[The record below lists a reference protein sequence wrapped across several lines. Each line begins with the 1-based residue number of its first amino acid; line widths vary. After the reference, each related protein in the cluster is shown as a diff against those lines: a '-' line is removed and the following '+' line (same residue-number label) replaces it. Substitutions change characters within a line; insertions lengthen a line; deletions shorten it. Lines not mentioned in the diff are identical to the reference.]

1 MLSALLAA
9 LVLPLSGATQIN
21 LQVES
26 GGVHLIAAAGIR
38 TVAIRTGGNA
48 PPRAEV
54 SRTGKSTIAIAI
66 TGHQPVH
73 LPFVQGTAAPVDYEV
88 VYPVNVRVEV
98 YDLTGDITIDDSR
111 SPVKI
116 ETNSG
121 TITANNA
128 HGPLDLADD
137 SGSITA
143 ALAPDWKGDSIR
155 MQSGGGNV
163 RLTVPRNFRAHV
175 DASTGQGNVTDSL
188 PRKNTNAKRPF
199 VWLYTTKGDVI
210 LTSSSS

>member
-1 MLSALLAA
+1 MLGALLAA

-21 LQVES
+21 VQVES

-38 TVAIRTGGNA
+38 TVTIRTGGNA

-54 SRTGKSTIAIAI
+54 SRLGKSSIAIAI

-73 LPFVQGTAAPVDYEV
+73 LPFVQGTAAPMDYEI
-88 VYPVNVRVEV
+88 VYPANVRIEV
-98 YDLTGDITIDDSR
+98 YDLAGDITVDDSR
-111 SPVKI
+111 QVVKI

-137 SGSITA
+137 SGSISA
-143 ALAPDWKGDSIR
+143 SLAPDWKGDSIR
-155 MQSGGGNV
+155 MQSGGGSV
-163 RLTVPRNFRAHV
+163 RLTVPRTFRAHV
-175 DASTGQGNVTDSL
+175 DADSGQGQVRVSL
-188 PRKNTNAKRPF
+188 PRQNTTAKRPF
-199 VWLYTTKGDVI
+199 VWLYTTKGDI
-210 LTSSSS
+210 SITSP

>member
-21 LQVES
+21 VQVES

-38 TVAIRTGGNA
+38 TVTIRTGGNA

-54 SRTGKSTIAIAI
+54 SRLGKSAISIAI

-73 LPFVQGTAAPVDYEV
+73 LPFVQGTAAPMDYEIL
-88 VYPVNVRVEV
+88 YPANARIEV
-98 YDLTGDITIDDSR
+98 YDLAGDITIDDSR
-111 SPVKI
+111 SVAKI

-121 TITANNA
+121 TITAANA

-143 ALAPDWKGDSIR
+143 TLAPDWKGDSIR
-155 MQSGGGNV
+155 LQSGGGNI
-163 RLTVPRNFRAHV
+163 RLAVPRNFRAHV
-175 DASTGQGNVTDSL
+175 DASSGQGSVHDSL
-188 PRKNTNAKRPF
+188 PRQSTPAKHPF
-199 VWLYTTKGDVI
+199 VWLFTTRGDVW
-210 LTSSSS
+210 LTSSP